1 MFESSKDSKTNEV
14 LYLIATILFIIS
26 IIINFTG
33 GNMVVGAASLMG
45 FTGVGR
51 TYLRIRKK
59 IMQVKRR
66 KMGKGMIKLWHD

>member
-1 MFESSKDSKTNEV
+1 MVGCEKFYEDKEMFESSKDSKTNEV

-59 IMQVKRR
+59 N
-66 KMGKGMIKLWHD
+66 HASEEA